1 MKDSHSVLHD
11 IPILTNIIPL
21 LIAILYLNFF
31 LRECVNNFP
40 FCIFQRAI
48 APFKHLPA
56 EIESMKA
63 VLEMRNQEIQKLRTE
78 NNELIRELEQLPKA
92 KEQIT
97 TLERKIENLDAIIN
111 IKSDYEK

>member
-1 MKDSHSVLHD
+1 
-11 IPILTNIIPL
+11 
-21 LIAILYLNFF
+21 
-31 LRECVNNFP
+31 
-40 FCIFQRAI
+40 
-48 APFKHLPA
+48 
-56 EIESMKA
+56 
-63 VLEMRNQEIQKLRTE
+63 MRNQEIQKLRTE

>member
-1 MKDSHSVLHD
+1 MSDLVSYN
-11 IPILTNIIPL
+11 IPILTNNMWIVVTL
-21 LIAILYLNFF
+21 SSFNFC
-31 LRECVNNFP
+31 LPVMSVKFP
-40 FCIFQRAI
+40 CYIFQRAI